1 MVRCTSGS
9 DLTWHFTN
17 ILCSVKDSIVIN
29 QTIKNMPLPFNDIVK
44 LMNELQDKDKITLTT
59 LLSKIEGHLLKNQ
72 LA

>member
-1 MVRCTSGS
+1 MQSKFNPT
-9 DLTWHFTN
+9 LTAWYS
-17 ILCSVKDSIVIN
+17 IKDSIVIN

-44 LMNELQDKDKITLTT
+44 LMNELQDKDKITLST